1 MAVKQARS
9 AHLSPLDFGEQILRG
24 FVFSSV
30 VTCEFML
37 AFCSALNWIVTDLT
51 LKTDVQF
58 SFGPIWIALV
68 SVRNQY
74 SEMY

>member
-9 AHLSPLDFGEQILRG
+9 PHPSPLDFGEQILRG

-30 VTCEFML
+30 VTHELVL
-37 AFCSALNWIVTDLT
+37 AFWLALNWIVTDLT
-51 LKTDVQF
+51 LKTDVQV

-68 SVRNQY
+68 SVGNQY